1 MKKPSS
7 AIFEVRDLGLI
18 RRVRDDEDD
27 EEIQKPLEW
36 SLIRRL
42 FTYATPVKRKLTA
55 LTVMTLIR
63 SAQLPAF
70 AWLTSL
76 IINGPISR
84 GDLSA
89 LAYGVG
95 GYALLA
101 LWTDGMFH
109 FRQRYA
115 LEIGETVVNGLR
127 AELFTKTQRQP
138 MSFFHRVKLGRII
151 GRFTSDVES
160 LRVGIQDV
168 LFVTAVQG
176 GQMLFSAVVMAWSD
190 WVLFLVVLGLAP
202 VLWVINRHFRV
213 KLSHYSR
220 AASDS
225 FSRVTATL
233 AESVNGIRV
242 TQGFVRQETNAGLFR
257 HLLAD
262 HSRYSIALA
271 RTSAILT
278 PLLELNSQFFVA
290 ILLMFGGW
298 RVYHGYMDI
307 GALITFLL
315 LANQFFAPIAIIGN
329 QYNQALVA
337 MAGAERVF
345 KLVDAKPDWEDSA
358 GARALPDP
366 RVGAVSGLEFG
377 VWSSEPRGI
386 AHANPPTPNSKPQ
399 APNSPSGAA
408 VPSGM
413 QVEFRNV
420 SFGYDPARLVLHD
433 VSFTA
438 RPGQTIAL
446 VGHTGSGKSSII
458 NLAAKFYLPTAG
470 ELLID
475 GHEIRGLTSHSLH
488 RQMGMVQQQNFLF
501 SGTVLENIRVAQPA
515 ATEED
520 VRAAAAARLYGY
532 SGCVAARAAHRR
544 RRARRGAFRRA
555 APARLLHSRPAGG
568 SAAGDPRRGNELDRR
583 DDRGAAAARIARA
596 AARANELRRGASFEH
611 HSPRGLRAGARPG
624 PRDRTRHPRGIAAPG
639 RALRGA
645 LPAVRAGRRT
655 SVSAFHRGSEFN
667 LRDGPRRF
675 PSRKLKI
682 FLCKRRIFPLEVP

>member
-1 MKKPSS
+1 MKKASS
-7 AIFEVRDLGLI
+7 AIFEVQDLGLV
-18 RRVRDDEDD
+18 RRVRDEDED
-27 EEIQKPLEW
+27 EEVQKPLEW
-36 SLIRRL
+36 SLIQRM
-42 FTYATPVKRKLTA
+42 FTYASPVKSKLTA

-70 AWLTSL
+70 AWITSL

-84 GDLSA
+84 GDLAA
-89 LAYGVG
+89 LAFGVG

-127 AELFTKTQRQP
+127 SELFTKTQRQP

-151 GRFTSDVES
+151 GRFTSDAES

-168 LFVTAVQG
+168 LFVSAVQA
-176 GQMLFSAVVMAWSD
+176 GQMLFAAVVMAWSD

-345 KLVDAKPDWEDSA
+345 RLVDAKPDWEDSA
-358 GARALPDP
+358 DAQELADP
-366 RVGAVSGLEFG
+366 RVGGGVSSLEFG
-377 VWSSEPRGI
+377 VWSSRHPD
-386 AHANPPTPNSKPQ
+386 APYADPPTPNPKLQTPDSALG
-399 APNSPSGAA
+399 APAPA
-408 VPSGM
+408 GM
-413 QVEFRNV
+413 RVEFRNV

-438 RPGQTIAL
+438 LPGQTIAL

-475 GHEIRGLTSHSLH
+475 DREIRSITSQSLH
-488 RQMGMVQQQNFLF
+488 QQMGMVQQQNFLF
-501 SGTVLENIRVAQPA
+501 SGTVLENIRVARPA
-515 ATEED
+515 ATEDD
-520 VRAAAAARLYGY
+520 VRHAAAQLDCLDILDALP
-532 SGCVAARAAHRR
+532 
-544 RRARRGAFRRA
+544 RG
-555 APARLLHSRPAGG
+555 LHTDVG
-568 SAAGDPRRGNELDRR
+568 E
-583 DDRGAAAARIARA
+583 RGAALSVGQRQLICFTRALLADPRLVILDEATSSIDAMTEARLQRALLALLRGRTSFVVAHRLSTIRHADCVLVLDQGRVIERGTHAELLLLGGHYAALYRQ
-596 AARANELRRGASFEH
+596 FVQVD
-611 HSPRGLRAGARPG
+611 
-624 PRDRTRHPRGIAAPG
+624 DRT
-639 RALRGA
+639 
-645 LPAVRAGRRT
+645 
-655 SVSAFHRGSEFN
+655 
-667 LRDGPRRF
+667 
-675 PSRKLKI
+675 
-682 FLCKRRIFPLEVP
+682 